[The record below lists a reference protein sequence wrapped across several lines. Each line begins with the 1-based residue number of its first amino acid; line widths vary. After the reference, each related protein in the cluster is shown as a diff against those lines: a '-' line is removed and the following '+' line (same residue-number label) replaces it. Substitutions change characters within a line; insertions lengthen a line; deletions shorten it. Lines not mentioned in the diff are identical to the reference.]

1 MSWRVL
7 NEIYNAEGIKRR
19 LVALTGVEPA
29 SCQFSSVQLGLS
41 SCVFGL
47 VQFAAR
53 AFRAVRMADVL
64 PRCCP
69 APRIRLLAGQSK
81 TRRSARQGVSGARNP
96 TSSEAPGSRPRPAAE
111 NALAIADISRY
122 RPRDGGDACAH
133 RPLYDNPTYRPL
145 HGTLPDKG
153 ATAGILAKHIL
164 VTHGWR

>member
-1 MSWRVL
+1 M
-7 NEIYNAEGIKRR
+7 I
-19 LVALTGVEPA
+19 ALTGVEPA
-29 SCQFSSVQLGLS
+29 NRQFSSVQLGLS

-96 TSSEAPGSRPRPAAE
+96 TSSEYPGSRPRPAAE
-111 NALAIADISRY
+111 NALAIADIRRY
-122 RPRDGGDACAH
+122 RPRDG
-133 RPLYDNPTYRPL
+133 RRVQ
-145 HGTLPDKG
+145 
-153 ATAGILAKHIL
+153 ATAHCTITPLCWHKSQTTTPVARNSSY
-164 VTHGWR
+164 VY